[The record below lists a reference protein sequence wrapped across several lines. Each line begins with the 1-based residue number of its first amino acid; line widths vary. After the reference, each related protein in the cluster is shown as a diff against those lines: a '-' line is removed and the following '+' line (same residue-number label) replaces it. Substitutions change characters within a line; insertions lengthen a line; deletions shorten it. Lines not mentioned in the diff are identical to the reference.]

1 MCVFTG
7 LFTPG
12 LTSPW
17 YSPFDKTIVDRKSSE
32 NHADADPSLHR
43 LHDGRENEDASSQ
56 EQVDCWEDQ
65 VHSRMEVRG
74 YFIGSLELEQVN
86 VSNVVRM

>member
-43 LHDGRENEDASSQ
+43 LHNGRENEDTSSQ
-56 EQVDCWEDQ
+56 EQVDGWEDQ

>member
-43 LHDGRENEDASSQ
+43 LHDGRENEDTSSQ
-56 EQVDCWEDQ
+56 EQVDCREDQ
-65 VHSRMEVRG
+65 VHSGME
-74 YFIGSLELEQVN
+74 FVN
-86 VSNVVRM
+86 NETFSSESNSRITNN